1 MSSRSCISTVLWKLS
16 DESICLMSTTR
27 RDIIAWALIALAAE
41 PYVVSVLGTYT
52 PILLEQ
58 LARENGVLAS
68 DHLTPCTN
76 KPPDGNPIPH
86 PPPPGDIAGKA
97 GACVLPIMGKRFYID
112 TSSYALYT
120 FSFSVLLQ
128 TICVLTVSGIA
139 DNSNFKK
146 KLIVL
151 FGTLGGLTTA
161 AFFFL
166 GSHNYYAASLLAIF
180 ANCAFGCVNVLM
192 NSYLTILINNYPF
205 QSLLNVDDTPEEQS
219 VDEPSLE
226 NADDETMLVT
236 NSELG
241 RVGSKVSGIGTST
254 GYMSALFIQICALFS
269 LVRLKDINDDMIWC
283 IKTVIASIG
292 IWWFVWQIPIAAF
305 LRNMKSGNATYNNE
319 IKLTTMIKKG
329 YHDLGHAIYRIKDL
343 KDIYFFLL
351 GWFVLSDS
359 ITTIN
364 STAIL
369 FAKTN
374 LHMPMVSLG
383 KIGVLVMVSAICGS
397 IIIPH
402 VIIGYYHWDL
412 QHALIGLVVW
422 CLCVPVYGIIAL
434 TTASEMYLMA
444 IWYGIGLGGLST
456 VSRSIYSII
465 IPRGKESVFF
475 SIFSLTDKTSSIIGP
490 FVIGLIV
497 NLFHELRGAFWVLA
511 LLLIISLP
519 ILSKQ
524 FNLTRARAEAEAF
537 V

>member
-1 MSSRSCISTVLWKLS
+1 
-16 DESICLMSTTR
+16 MSTRT
-27 RDIIAWALIALAAE
+27 RDIVAWALIALAAE

-68 DHLTPCTN
+68 DHLTPCIN
-76 KPPDGNPIPH
+76 KPTDDNPIPH
-86 PPPPGDIAGKA
+86 PPPPNNMSDGTGT
-97 GACVLPIMGKRFYID
+97 CVLPIFGKSFYID

-139 DNSNFKK
+139 DNSNYKK
-146 KLIVL
+146 KLIII
-151 FGTLGGLTTA
+151 FGIFGGLSTA
-161 AFFFL
+161 AYSL
-166 GSHNYYAASLLAIF
+166 IGSHNYYAASFLAIL

-192 NSYLTILINNYPF
+192 NSYLTILIKKYPF
-205 QSLLNVDDTPEEQS
+205 QSLPADEEILQG
-219 VDEPSLE
+219 LLTE
-226 NADDETMLVT
+226 NSTTESITNDETMLVGD
-236 NSELG
+236 SELG
-241 RVGSKVSGIGTST
+241 KVGSKISGIGTST
-254 GYMSALFIQICALFS
+254 GYTSALLIQISALLS
-269 LVRLKDINDDMIWC
+269 LTQLKNINNDMIWC
-283 IKTVIASIG
+283 IKIVIASIG
-292 IWWFVWQIPIAAF
+292 VWWFIWQIPIALF
-305 LRNMKSGNATYNNE
+305 LRNIRTGDANWHKDM
-319 IKLTTMIKKG
+319 KLTSMIKKG
-329 YHDLGHAIYRIKDL
+329 YHDLGHAVYRIRDL

-383 KIGVLVMVSAICGS
+383 KIGVLVMVSAIIGS
-397 IIIPH
+397 ILIPH
-402 VIIGYYHWDL
+402 VIIGYYQWNL
-412 QHALIGLVVW
+412 QHVLIGLIVW

-434 TTASEMYLMA
+434 NSASEMYLLA
-444 IWYGIGLGGLST
+444 VWYGIGLGGLST

-490 FVIGLIV
+490 FVIGLII
-497 NLFHELRGAFWVLA
+497 NIFHELRGAFWVLA
-511 LLLIISLP
+511 LLLVISLP

-524 FNLTRARAEAEAF
+524 FNLKRARDEADSF
-537 V
+537 T